1 MAEKQSEIQDLID
14 KISLADVIIRD
25 NYDNLDDPEF
35 ELGVLSALNS
45 ISYELKN
52 KSPIKAIKNYI
63 NSHYEWI
70 LQLEKQFIESA
81 NENSKHLQIWAEP
94 VSNRIA
100 DELDCLKENIPDRDL
115 FQKTLQKLFMHNP
128 SLIEPLIGTSI
139 IEEDYFSKLS

>member
-1 MAEKQSEIQDLID
+1 MVKKKNEIQELID
-14 KISLADVIIRD
+14 KISLADDIIRD

-35 ELGVLSALNS
+35 ELGVLSALSS

-70 LQLEKQFIESA
+70 LQLEKQYLESA

-94 VSNRIA
+94 ISNRIA
-100 DELDCLKENIPDRDL
+100 DELDCLKENNSDKDI

-139 IEEDYFSKLS
+139 IEENYFSKLP

>member
-1 MAEKQSEIQDLID
+1 MVKKKNEIQELID
-14 KISLADVIIRD
+14 KISLADDIIRD

-35 ELGVLSALNS
+35 ELGVLSALSS

-70 LQLEKQFIESA
+70 LQLEKQYLDSA

-94 VSNRIA
+94 ISNRIA
-100 DELDCLKENIPDRDL
+100 DELDCLKENNSDKDI

-139 IEEDYFSKLS
+139 IEENYFSKLP